1 MKNKLNIKP
10 FTVKDKLQKDLFPDG
25 EHIDSRIRLKLL
37 EIADDFVETLEVK
50 WLKPIDMIVTG
61 SLVNYNWNE
70 YSDIDIHIIYDYSK
84 IYKNVDF
91 VQDYFM
97 SKRKEWNNL
106 HNNLKIKGFPVEL
119 SVEDVNNP
127 LNSTGVYSL
136 YTNDWVKKPKKMS
149 NDNIDIK
156 KIKKLTLKIVKTF
169 IKLFDLI
176 ENETDIKKLDILS
189 EKLNNFIDILHENRE
204 KGLKTE
210 KKELSTGNII
220 WKIVKH
226 FGYVEKSHNI
236 LNNIYDKKNTIKEQ
250 LL

>member
-1 MKNKLNIKP
+1 
-10 FTVKDKLQKDLFPDG
+10 
-25 EHIDSRIRLKLL
+25 
-37 EIADDFVETLEVK
+37 
-50 WLKPIDMIVTG
+50 
-61 SLVNYNWNE
+61 
-70 YSDIDIHIIYDYSK
+70 
-84 IYKNVDF
+84 
-91 VQDYFM
+91 M